1 MYIYHN
7 LTYADIECATGVP
20 IRTIRSWKNR
30 ALLKKNDDW
39 DKARHINSM
48 SQQSVDTINRQVYAD
63 WLTKFKKVQ
72 TAILNDMQMDALG
85 RVSAL
90 TSLADSFNKMVAAMR
105 KIEPD
110 VNIAAIALKVL
121 TIITDYFSDTD
132 SDLANN
138 FTQHIDPIGVRIQKE
153 FTT

>member
-7 LTYADIECATGVP
+7 LTYANIECATGVP
-20 IRTIRSWKNR
+20 IRTVRSWKNR
-30 ALLKKNDDW
+30 ARLKNNDNW

-63 WLTKFKKVQ
+63 WLTKFKEVQ
-72 TAILNDMQMDALG
+72 TSILNDMQRDALG
-85 RVSAL
+85 KVSVL
-90 TSLADSFNKMVAAMR
+90 TSLADSFNKMIAAMR

-110 VNIAAIALKVL
+110 VNIAATALKVL
-121 TIITDYFSDTD
+121 TIITDYLSDADT
-132 SDLANN
+132 DLANS
-138 FTQHIDPIGVRIQKE
+138 FTQHIDPIGGRIQKE